1 MKIFRYLHIVEWNQ
15 HNFFLIHIHIWLEFW
30 FNNKKIF
37 LWYWLLEIKNEANRL
52 WHQTGFFFKDL
63 LTGRLVKQYNSVY
76 SIHTF
81 SRSKGV
87 NIEMINQVNCQSD
100 TLLRYHTISQKRV
113 LSIRIFHEHE
123 MYKLTIILLINRTI
137 SYSLV

>member
-1 MKIFRYLHIVEWNQ
+1 MTSNWV
-15 HNFFLIHIHIWLEFW
+15 
-30 FNNKKIF
+30 
-37 LWYWLLEIKNEANRL
+37 
-52 WHQTGFFFKDL
+52 FFKDL

-100 TLLRYHTISQKRV
+100 TLLVK
-113 LSIRIFHEHE
+113 
-123 MYKLTIILLINRTI
+123 I
-137 SYSLV
+137 SYNVSKEGIIDKNIS

>member
-1 MKIFRYLHIVEWNQ
+1 MTSNWV
-15 HNFFLIHIHIWLEFW
+15 
-30 FNNKKIF
+30 
-37 LWYWLLEIKNEANRL
+37 
-52 WHQTGFFFKDL
+52 FFKDL

-100 TLLRYHTISQKRV
+100 TLLRYHTMSQKRV

-123 MYKLTIILLINRTI
+123 MYKLTIILLINKTI
-137 SYSLV
+137 LYSSV